1 MELLPPA
8 LMAQRGGL
16 LDVMP
21 AVEQSSCNHEA
32 KSHTVRMEEEK
43 LVGSL
48 FRGRGSLDRQ
58 PCSVRTMNTA
68 WVSATC

>member
-1 MELLPPA
+1 MELLLPPA

-48 FRGRGSLDRQ
+48 FQG
-58 PCSVRTMNTA
+58 
-68 WVSATC
+68 